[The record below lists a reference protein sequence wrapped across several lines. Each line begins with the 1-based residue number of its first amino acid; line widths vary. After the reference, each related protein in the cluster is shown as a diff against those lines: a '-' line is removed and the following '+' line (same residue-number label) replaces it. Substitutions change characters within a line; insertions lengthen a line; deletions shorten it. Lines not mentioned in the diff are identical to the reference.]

1 MPGLDPSG
9 DLRAQSAA
17 RTAAFDQRSARVSG
31 LVALAIIFGGVAY
44 SRELGFMAYAVLF
57 AIPHAAFLGA
67 RSSRKWQAWG
77 WAIAWAVSALALL
90 LSAFTALKIMR
101 LAQSSQIAM
110 LVFLLALLLS
120 QTAQLIFVR
129 RAFPGTIAFGTPLF
143 RVALYY
149 VCVLL
154 VVAATLP
161 NWYVPPIVR
170 YENKSVDS
178 LRGYP
183 SATELYA
190 AISKDEPYPLNSPAL
205 NAPERQACDF
215 KSGCYDGRNRPSA
228 GMQSP
233 ERSSSY
239 RESTSAFAVALAAQ
253 DGRGD

>member
-1 MPGLDPSG
+1 MPGPDPSG

-31 LVALAIIFGGVAY
+31 LAAIAVIFGGVAY

-57 AIPHAAFLGA
+57 AIPHAVFLGA

-77 WAIAWAVSALALL
+77 WAIAWVVSALALL

-101 LAQSSQIAM
+101 LAQGSQIAM

-149 VCVLL
+149 ACVLL

-170 YENKSVDS
+170 HENKSVDS
-178 LRGYP
+178 LRGYS

-190 AISKDEPYPLNSPAL
+190 ATSKDEPHPLTL
-205 NAPERQACDF
+205 RVE
-215 KSGCYDGRNRPSA
+215 SA
-228 GMQSP
+228 GRRNFQSVTGICWP
-233 ERSSSY
+233 
-239 RESTSAFAVALAAQ
+239 
-253 DGRGD
+253 